1 MALFLNLRKAL
12 YKNRMPF
19 GFIAEGIKGEEAGER
34 RLYISHRNGYI
45 DSMKMRSN
53 IAKGFGRQEDEKYAG
68 MGGKALAQ
76 DSSGSRIS
84 DNEYYKNAKAAAL
97 LAKLQAGNISNVVST
112 DGERTY
118 SFRVGNNVSE
128 ISSRKTGRDEDL
140 EGKFWELMSDTF
152 GENNF
157 GEAMLGAGTA
167 AGGYL
172 LNKKMGDPVGKTVK
186 LGKRIW
192 GKKKLTSQTSE
203 PFNSSYNKPINEAS
217 HNPTNQTN
225 NRHHEQSADTHN
237 ASFDDSSVKNIT
249 HATEDVKTPK
259 GYEKSPG
266 GILVPEGTLKNTL
279 VSKTSVYS

>member
-1 MALFLNLRKAL
+1 
-12 YKNRMPF
+12 MPF

-34 RLYISHRNGYI
+34 GLYISHRNGYI

-68 MGGKALAQ
+68 MEGKALAQ

-172 LNKKMGDPVGKTVK
+172 LNKKMGDP
-186 LGKRIW
+186 LGKIYKELRGMIG
-192 GKKKLTSQTSE
+192 GKSVNQTHHNAG
-203 PFNSSYNKPINEAS
+203 NSPNN
-217 HNPTNQTN
+217 NPTNQTN

-266 GILVPEGTLKNTL
+266 GILVPEGTLKNTHVPKNKGL
-279 VSKTSVYS
+279 QT